1 MAVEIPAVGRPRKL
15 PWKWPRNSAD
25 FRGNHRVSE
34 NRRGNGRVR
43 PWMAVEIAAVGRP
56 RKLPWQLPRTSTEFV
71 VITAYRRIAVA
82 MAADDC
88 GWPWKLLRSGIR
100 GNCRDNCR
108 GLPRTF
114 VVIGALPWQW
124 LRMAMEIATA
134 VSAETSVAIATDF
147 HELP

>member
-1 MAVEIPAVGRPRKL
+1 MTADSRG
-15 PWKWPRNSAD
+15 WPLKFLRLD
-25 FRGNHRVSE
+25 VRGNC
-34 NRRGNGRVR
+34 RGNGRG
-43 PWMAVEIAAVGRP
+43 I
-56 RKLPWQLPRTSTEFV
+56 PRTSA